1 MANTFPTATTWVG
14 STDDATLGSNWTF
27 GIPNQDDVDV
37 FIGATPSTSLVG
49 FGAVSARQ
57 TLNASTNFEANDTV
71 VLDEKTY
78 TYKAAPSA
86 DGEVDV
92 GVDLEASLDNLFDAI
107 NLVAGG
113 AYGASMTIHPTVEA
127 ELNLSTSLT
136 VKAKDGGVGGNSIVS
151 LPDATNGN
159 AGDGIWSA
167 ATLVNGAATGAIME
181 NVYTDAAWP
190 GNINSSGS
198 EAQIEFNKFFHRGS
212 GTIYLKVAAG
222 QRLIVDSTNL
232 VLAAQIV
239 VVAGLVSVE
248 VVAGTATL
256 DQNGVTNSA
265 QRIVVSEATG
275 IPSKLTVTGA
285 GTIGRVR
292 TTGGFLVW
300 NGPTTSDMAS
310 GGRTQFISGTIT
322 LLSNTGTFEFEA
334 TTTLV
339 EVEHYRGVFDMT
351 TTAAAKT
358 VTTLVQY
365 PGATLIYRT
374 DFDTIGTLERIGVD

>member
-1 MANTFPTATTWVG
+1 MANTFPRATTWVG
-14 STDDATLGSNWTF
+14 NTDDATLGSNWTF
-27 GIPNQDDVDV
+27 GVPNQDLVDV

-49 FGAVSARQ
+49 FGAKSARG
-57 TLNASTNFEANDTV
+57 TMNASTNFIEDDTV
-71 VLDEKTY
+71 ILDAKTY
-78 TYKAAPSA
+78 TYKDAPSA

-92 GVDLEASLDNLFDAI
+92 GTDLETSLDNLFDAI

-127 ELNLSTSLT
+127 EINLSTSLT
-136 VKAKDGGVGGNSIVS
+136 VKAKDAGTVGNSIVS
-151 LPDATNGN
+151 DVGGGN
-159 AGDGIWSA
+159 TGDGTWSA
-167 ATLVNGAATGAIME
+167 GTLGGGAATGALME

-222 QRLIVDSTNL
+222 QRLIIDSANAA
-232 VLAAQIV
+232 LAAQIV

-248 VVAGTATL
+248 VVAGGATL

-265 QRIVVSEATG
+265 QRIVVSESTAN
-275 IPSKLTVTGA
+275 PSRLTVTGT
-285 GTIGRVR
+285 GTVGRVR
-292 TTGGFLVW
+292 TTGGTLVW

-310 GGRTQFISGTIT
+310 GGFTRFISGTIT

-339 EVEHYRGVFDMT
+339 EVEHYRGIFDMT

-365 PGATLIYRT
+365 PGAELIRRT
-374 DFDTIGTLERIGVD
+374 DFDTITVLERIGVD